1 MASHATRAQGLYSI
15 GVKKS
20 IIGMRVVNNQRED
33 LGKIE
38 DIVVDTRDNRVNYAI
53 LSFGG
58 ILGMGDKHFAI
69 PWQALVFDLSQRV
82 AVLNVDRD
90 RLANAPGFDKSNWP
104 DVTDTKWGESVHDYY
119 GYKIEPLDPDS
130 KVSASDVVTG
140 KTLV

>member
-1 MASHATRAQGLYSI
+1 MASGATRAQGIFSI

-20 IIGMRVVNNQRED
+20 IVGMRVLNNQRED

-58 ILGMGDKHFAI
+58 LLGMGDKHFAI
-69 PWQALVFDLSQRV
+69 PWQALAFDLSQKV

-90 RLANAPGFDKSNWP
+90 RLAHAPGFDKNNWP
-104 DVTDTKWGESVHDYY
+104 DVADAKWAQSVHDHY
-119 GYKIEPLDPDS
+119 GYEIESLDPNS
-130 KVSASDVVTG
+130 KVSASDIVTG